1 MALQIRYLPINISLH
16 HVFAGLWLLGAF
28 LANPFGHGLDAI
40 LAKTSYGVY
49 WYVERW
55 QEVLRWIQEVVAEI
69 GSDVTPEQL
78 ADYVHKTLKSGKVRM
93 QAPES
98 LVDSNFH

>member
-1 MALQIRYLPINISLH
+1 
-16 HVFAGLWLLGAF
+16 
-28 LANPFGHGLDAI
+28 
-40 LAKTSYGVY
+40 
-49 WYVERW
+49 VERW

-93 QAPES
+93 QAPQS
-98 LVDSNFH
+98 PVDSNFH

>member
-1 MALQIRYLPINISLH
+1 
-16 HVFAGLWLLGAF
+16 
-28 LANPFGHGLDAI
+28 
-40 LAKTSYGVY
+40 
-49 WYVERW
+49 VERW

-93 QAPES
+93 QAPQS
-98 LVDSNFH
+98 VDSNFH